1 MGFLSRI
8 FGQTPPKKGQVV
20 PLTGSD
26 EFSVKVVGESH
37 YQENL
42 SKICGGLTENG
53 VEHVTIAQLIHADDN
68 PYDNKAI
75 RVEISGL
82 TVGHL
87 DKSEARYFRERMRAN
102 GHVGL
107 TATCKAKITGGWDR
121 GSDDIGYFGVALDLP
136 TDLVETLSNNS
147 QITNKLEKTMET
159 DTIIFNIEKG
169 QPEELTQ
176 CRIGDYV
183 NLWVPKDDLHNVYV
197 FRRGSVGGTGRIGY
211 VPDKYS
217 RLISAHLKKGLK
229 CETEII
235 EIIINKS
242 QCKIK
247 CRLIS
252 KEETIAKQAAD
263 FEVASTHLRIELQKR
278 YTPKSSLSIRV
289 QLPKSHKLNEGQ
301 ELCLEKRSI
310 EYYIQ
315 NAMNLHINFVDNN
328 GVVVAQ
334 KTNEPKLIRSILR
347 AFFSQCAMK
356 FYVSSIETPDKYTL
370 KYVDYIEAKVKVS
383 FGEDV

>member
-1 MGFLSRI
+1 MVFLSRM
-8 FGQTPPKKGQVV
+8 FGQTPPQKEHVV
-20 PLTGSD
+20 HITGPD

-42 SKICGGLTENG
+42 SKICGGFTENG
-53 VEHVTIAQLIHADDN
+53 VEHITIAKLIHADDN

-75 RVEISGL
+75 RVEISGVS
-82 TVGHL
+82 VGYL
-87 DKSEARYFRERMRAN
+87 DRSEARYFRERMCAN

-107 TATCKAKITGGWDR
+107 NVTCKAKITGGWNR
-121 GSDDIGYFGVALDLP
+121 GGNDIGYFGVTLDLP
-136 TDLVETLSNNS
+136 TEFVESLSNGTPIMNTPE
-147 QITNKLEKTMET
+147 QALEN
-159 DTIIFNIEKG
+159 DTIVFDVEKC
-169 QPEELTQ
+169 QSEELTQ
-176 CRIGDYV
+176 CRLGDYV
-183 NLWVPKDDLHNVYV
+183 NLWVSKDNSRNVYV
-197 FRRGSVGGTGRIGY
+197 FRRGSVGGIGRVGY

-217 RLISAHLKKGLK
+217 RIISTHLVKGLK
-229 CETEII
+229 CETEIL
-235 EIIINKS
+235 EINVDNS
-242 QCKIK
+242 RCKIK

-252 KEETIAKQAAD
+252 KEETIAKQVAEL
-263 FEVASTHLRIELQKR
+263 EVASARLKTELQKR
-278 YTPKSSLSIRV
+278 YISKNSLSIRV
-289 QLPKSHKLNEGQ
+289 QLPKNHKLDEGQ
-301 ELCLEKRSI
+301 ELCLEKRPI

-370 KYVDYIEAKVKVS
+370 NYLDSIEGKVQVS
-383 FGEDV
+383 FEKDT